1 MPITASAG
9 AAKFEGK
16 KADLD
21 DLIKRRFF
29 FRQAFEIYG
38 GVGGFFT
45 YGPPGAAVKQN
56 LIDLWRKHFV
66 IEENLLE
73 VDDTCIMPH
82 DVLATSGHV
91 ERFNDFIVKDSK
103 DPNRF
108 WRADKL
114 LEEVM
119 DAKMADAKATE
130 EQKTEYQKV
139 KNQADAYSKDELWA
153 VFQKY
158 EIKAPETKSELTEP
172 VEFNLMF
179 PTPIGPVGGQHGY
192 LRPET
197 AQGIFLNFKFC
208 LEQNAGA
215 VPFGVAQ
222 IGKVF
227 RNEIAPRNGLIR
239 CREFSQAEIEY
250 FVRPGDKKHAKFDQI
265 ADLEVP
271 LHSSPLQLAAKP
283 EEMFTLRAA
292 VDGGIIANET
302 LAFFM
307 GRTYQFLVR
316 AGCLPG
322 HIRFRQHLPDEMAHY
337 ACDCWDAEIEMSM
350 GWVECVGIA
359 DRSAY
364 DLTCHGTFTNT
375 SLTASAPLETPIKV
389 EKYVVTKKALAAMGK
404 EFKKDAKAVSEAL
417 TALDSDGLKALEAKA
432 KAEGKATIAGFE
444 ISAEMLQCES
454 KTEVQHVDVFT
465 PNVIE
470 PSFGIDRV
478 LTAIYEHTFYVRA
491 ADGDEPA
498 PAAEASDGKKKKE
511 KAKDDKQKPGVLG
524 FPPEVAP
531 YKCVVL
537 PLDMRIAQSPE
548 YAAMMVG
555 LRASLAE
562 AGLQYKVDESGAAV
576 GRRYARADELGVPFA
591 ITIDFDTLGIGA
603 KESANPA
610 GNATLRERDSTHQV
624 RLPLSDLP
632 TIVAKLC
639 SSASLTWADLEAAHG
654 ADGAAAPAA
663 TPAVE
668 GSAAMLS
675 YLKEHGVTAKL
686 NAAVN
691 ELAKARP
698 ADPMAF
704 LAELLAKK

>member
-1 MPITASAG
+1 
-9 AAKFEGK
+9 
-16 KADLD
+16 
-21 DLIKRRFF
+21 
-29 FRQAFEIYG
+29 
-38 GVGGFFT
+38 
-45 YGPPGAAVKQN
+45 
-56 LIDLWRKHFV
+56 
-66 IEENLLE
+66 
-73 VDDTCIMPH
+73 
-82 DVLATSGHV
+82 
-91 ERFNDFIVKDSK
+91 
-103 DPNRF
+103 
-108 WRADKL
+108 
-114 LEEVM
+114 
-119 DAKMADAKATE
+119 
-130 EQKTEYQKV
+130 
-139 KNQADAYSKDELWA
+139 
-153 VFQKY
+153 
-158 EIKAPETKSELTEP
+158 
-172 VEFNLMF
+172 
-179 PTPIGPVGGQHGY
+179 
-192 LRPET
+192 
-197 AQGIFLNFKFC
+197 
-208 LEQNAGA
+208 
-215 VPFGVAQ
+215 
-222 IGKVF
+222 
-227 RNEIAPRNGLIR
+227 
-239 CREFSQAEIEY
+239 
-250 FVRPGDKKHAKFDQI
+250 
-265 ADLEVP
+265 
-271 LHSSPLQLAAKP
+271 
-283 EEMFTLRAA
+283 
-292 VDGGIIANET
+292 
-302 LAFFM
+302 
-307 GRTYQFLVR
+307 
-316 AGCLPG
+316 
-322 HIRFRQHLPDEMAHY
+322 
-337 ACDCWDAEIEMSM
+337 
-350 GWVECVGIA
+350 
-359 DRSAY
+359 
-364 DLTCHGTFTNT
+364 
-375 SLTASAPLETPIKV
+375 
-389 EKYVVTKKALAAMGK
+389 
-404 EFKKDAKAVSEAL
+404 
-417 TALDSDGLKALEAKA
+417 
-432 KAEGKATIAGFE
+432 
-444 ISAEMLQCES
+444 MLQCES
-454 KTEVQHVDVFT
+454 KSEVQHVDVFT

-498 PAAEASDGKKKKE
+498 PAAESDGKKKKE

-603 KESANPA
+603 KESTNPA
-610 GNATLRERDSTHQV
+610 GYATLRERDSTHQV